1 MARPSVP
8 AAFAASASMAMEQ
21 VSGNPVRGVPQA
33 TTTASVAVYKQRK
46 GPAHKQDDKTQIAQ
60 PWQVECYRQVKI
72 CGEARK
78 GVTLY
83 AALAARAEIGVSEP
97 QALGRKAVWVTE
109 GIEVEAF
116 AELAPTVRDRTRLVR
131 DYMTH
136 RVIAGECYL
145 IARDRREQDPE
156 YDTRRREPV
165 WEIVAVT
172 ELRRSGDTWQVRLDN
187 NLYVDLASTD
197 PIIRM
202 WNPDPENRREAWSPM
217 KSLLSVLREIEWAT
231 GHIFTQIRSRLMS
244 AGVWFLPENLTF
256 PPPPPDM
263 VEGGTEAMA
272 TKIGRASC

>member
-46 GPAHKQDDKTQIAQ
+46 APAHKQDDKTQIAQ

-131 DYMTH
+131 DYMLH
-136 RVIAGECYL
+136 RVIAGESYL

-156 YDTRRREPV
+156 YETRRHDPI

-172 ELRRSGDTWQVRLDN
+172 ELRKTGTDTWQVRLDN
-187 NLYVDLASTD
+187 NLYVDLADSD

-202 WNPDPENRREAWSPM
+202 WVPDPEDRRQAWSPLQA
-217 KSLLSVLREIEWAT
+217 LL
-231 GHIFTQIRSRLMS
+231 
-244 AGVWFLPENLTF
+244 
-256 PPPPPDM
+256 
-263 VEGGTEAMA
+263 
-272 TKIGRASC
+272 